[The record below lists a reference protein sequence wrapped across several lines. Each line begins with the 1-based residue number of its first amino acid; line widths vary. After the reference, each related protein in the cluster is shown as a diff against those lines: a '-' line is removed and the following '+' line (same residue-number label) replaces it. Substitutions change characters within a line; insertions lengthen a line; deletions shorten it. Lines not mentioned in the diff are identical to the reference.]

1 MTILLAGEWETPLQ
15 KFALGLP
22 IGHETALPL
31 RGTNQMGMRARNER
45 LVLSLV
51 RQHGA
56 LSKAEIARL
65 TGLSAQ
71 TVSVIMRAL
80 EAEGLLAKGDPV
92 RGKVGQPSVPM
103 HLDENGAFFLGLKV
117 GRRSLELVLTDFLG
131 KVLARRMRV
140 HTHPE
145 PEATIAFAHD
155 AIGQL
160 ILTLPPEHRSRIAGL
175 GIAIPF
181 FLWDWAQMLG
191 VPPER
196 MEGWRTIDIR
206 AEIAARHSLPVFV
219 QNDASSA
226 CAAEL
231 VFGKTELPP
240 EFLYFYVGYFI
251 GGGVVLN
258 HALFS
263 GAGGNSGALG
273 PLPVPGP
280 DGTPS
285 QLIDVA
291 SLTRLESSLSAAGF
305 ETDSLWE
312 DVRHWKADPAILDAW
327 IDTAAR
333 GLAHAVVSACSIIDF
348 GQVLID
354 GWLPRDVAARL
365 VDRTRQHLGA
375 FDVTGLNIPEIRL
388 GTIGADAR
396 ALGAASLPLSERFL
410 IDTEA
415 QRA

>member
-1 MTILLAGEWETPLQ
+1 MQ
-15 KFALGLP
+15 KVNRDV
-22 IGHETALPL
+22 ALPGTSGL
-31 RGTNQMGMRARNER
+31 VQRGTNQSGMRARNER

-103 HLDENGAFFLGLKV
+103 HLDDNGAFFLGLKI
-117 GRRSLELVLTDFLG
+117 GRRSLELVLIDFLG
-131 KVLARRMRV
+131 KVLARRVRV

-145 PEATIAFAHD
+145 PEATIAFAD
-155 AIGQL
+155 EAIERL
-160 ILTLPPEHRSRIAGL
+160 IRTLPPSHRSRVSGL

-196 MEGWRTIDIR
+196 MAAWRTIDIR
-206 AEIAARHSLPVFV
+206 AELAARHDFPVFS

-231 VFGKTELPP
+231 VFGAAELPAD
-240 EFLYFYVGYFI
+240 FLYFYVGYFI

-263 GAGGNSGALG
+263 GSGGNSGALG
-273 PLPVPGP
+273 PLPVPAP

-291 SLTRLESSLSAAGF
+291 SLSRLEASLAAAGF
-305 ETDSLWE
+305 ETGSLWE
-312 DVRHWKADPAILDAW
+312 DVRHWDVDPAILDDW
-327 IDTAAR
+327 LDTAGC

-348 GQVLID
+348 GKVMID

-365 VDRTRQHLGA
+365 VERTRHHLGG
-375 FDVTGLNIPEIRL
+375 FDVTGLNIPEIL
-388 GTIGADAR
+388 PGTVGPDAR

-410 IDTEA
+410 VDTEA